1 MSDKT
6 RKSFLDSFDSSS
18 DEVERRREEREKG
31 EAHQAAVIKK
41 IEDEIKQL
49 IKIVPK
55 PYTVKEVRIDNCAT
69 FEVVPPTIEYYKTER
84 SYWYV
89 GIYPYAHNKRGTACQ
104 LRIRFFP
111 SGTIEEWRGEAKSHH
126 EAVDKVASALGK
138 ILGEWKS
145 FYEKRSKE

>member
-6 RKSFLDSFDSSS
+6 RKSFLDSFDSSA
-18 DEVERRREEREKG
+18 DEVERLREEQEKG

-41 IEDEIKQL
+41 IEDEIRQL

-69 FEVVPPTIEYYKTER
+69 FEVVPPIIDYFETKR
-84 SYWYV
+84 SYWSV
-89 GIYPYAHNKRGTACQ
+89 GIYPYSNKKVSTACQ
-104 LRIRFFP
+104 LNIRFFP
-111 SGTIEEWRGEAKSHH
+111 IGTIEEWNGEAKSHH

-145 FYEKRSKE
+145 FYEKRSKK